1 MYKRIVLH
9 TLFYLVVT
17 FHFGILFPT
26 PLSAQKAQVVE
37 VEGRVKTEDGNTD
50 RVQLYYGPTNKGLKP
65 LKPGP
70 DGSFLIMVEVNG
82 EFLFE
87 FKLPGYIT
95 RQVILSTKV
104 PPQAIEDGLMPS
116 YMDILLLREDGAL
129 KPEPP
134 ARLSFNPKSYR
145 FEFEDERMRSV
156 KAQRQMAETARSQ
169 SPDLAKA
176 EAERLAREEAEAKA
190 KAEAERLAREE
201 AEAKAK
207 AEEERLAR
215 EKAEQAAILM
225 AAEAERLA
233 REEAEAK
240 AKAEEEKLARE
251 KAEQA
256 AISMAAAAAAAA
268 EAEFKRL
275 RELNNIVS
283 FPNEEARIEALR
295 SGERTAL
302 SGRTFVILKKYDTF
316 EMEDANFWGY
326 INFGIGK
333 GNIEVTKA
341 EFERFRKVFNK

>member
-1 MYKRIVLH
+1 
-9 TLFYLVVT
+9 
-17 FHFGILFPT
+17 
-26 PLSAQKAQVVE
+26 
-37 VEGRVKTEDGNTD
+37 
-50 RVQLYYGPTNKGLKP
+50 
-65 LKPGP
+65 
-70 DGSFLIMVEVNG
+70 
-82 EFLFE
+82 
-87 FKLPGYIT
+87 
-95 RQVILSTKV
+95 
-104 PPQAIEDGLMPS
+104 
-116 YMDILLLREDGAL
+116 
-129 KPEPP
+129 
-134 ARLSFNPKSYR
+134 
-145 FEFEDERMRSV
+145 
-156 KAQRQMAETARSQ
+156 MA
-169 SPDLAKA
+169 
-176 EAERLAREEAEAKA
+176 AEAKA

-225 AAEAERLA
+225 AA
-233 REEAEAK
+233 
-240 AKAEEEKLARE
+240 
-251 KAEQA
+251 
-256 AISMAAAAAAAA
+256 AA

-283 FPNEEARIEALR
+283 FPSEEARLEALR

>member
-190 KAEAERLAREE
+190 KAE
-201 AEAKAK
+201 
-207 AEEERLAR
+207 EERLAR

-240 AKAEEEKLARE
+240 AKAEAERLAREEAEAKAKAEEEKLARE

-256 AISMAAAAAAAA
+256 AISMAAAA